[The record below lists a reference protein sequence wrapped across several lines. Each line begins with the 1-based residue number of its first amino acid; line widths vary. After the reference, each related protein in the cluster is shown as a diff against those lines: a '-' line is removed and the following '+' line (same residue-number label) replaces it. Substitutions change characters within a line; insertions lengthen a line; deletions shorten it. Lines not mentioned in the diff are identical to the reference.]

1 MPTAIEFFKLLPK
14 TNCKD
19 CGQPTCLA
27 FAMQLANQ
35 KAALEDCPHVD
46 QGAKDSLAESS
57 APPVRTVT
65 IGTGERS
72 LPMGGE
78 TVLYRH
84 ERRFVNPVAYAVT
97 VSDLWDAPRLQKA
110 VADAASLS
118 FQRVGMV
125 FRLDAVRLRCDS
137 ADGDRFTQAATELA
151 ALWDGALVLE
161 SKAVEPLE
169 QAARAIKS
177 RKPLLQS
184 ANPENVKAMGALSKE
199 TGCPLAVQG
208 SDLQG
213 LADLVEQARATG
225 AEDLVLDPM
234 ASSIHDIMERNTAL
248 RRSALKRK
256 FKVFGYPILND
267 LSGMGSTLSAATVA
281 TLRYSSLVI
290 FDQLKVEEALPLFTL
305 RQNIYTDPQVPI
317 QVKQALYPVNDPDQ
331 HSPIFFTTNFS
342 LTYFTVRADIE
353 KSKMP
358 VWLQVVDTEGLSVL
372 TAYAAGKFTP
382 ENVTAA
388 FQESGVLDKSDGP
401 VVVPGLVA
409 RMSGKLELAIG
420 RKVVVGT
427 NESTAIPR
435 FLKRLAESR
444 GQD

>member
-35 KAALEDCPHVD
+35 KAALEDCPHVE
-46 QGAKDSLAESS
+46 QSAKDALAESS

-65 IGTGERS
+65 VGSGERA

-78 TVLYRH
+78 TVLFRH
-84 ERRFVNPVAYAVT
+84 ERRFVNPVGYALT
-97 VSDLWDAPRLQKA
+97 VSDLWDDARMQKA
-110 VADAASLS
+110 VQQASSLS

-125 FRLDAVRLRCDS
+125 FHLDALRLRCDS
-137 ADGDRFTQAATELA
+137 ADADRFSKAATALSS
-151 ALWDGALVLE
+151 LWDGPLVLE
-161 SKAVEPLE
+161 SSSTEPLM
-169 QAARAIKS
+169 QAARAI
-177 RKPLLQS
+177 RFRRPLLQS
-184 ANPENVKAMGALSKE
+184 ANPENIKDLGAFSKE
-199 TGCPLAVQG
+199 TGCPLAIR
-208 SDLQG
+208 SDDLQT
-213 LADLVEQARATG
+213 LADLVEKARAAG
-225 AEDLVLDPM
+225 AEDLVLDPA
-234 ASSIHDIMERNTAL
+234 ASEPKDILERNTAL
-248 RRSALKRK
+248 RRSALKKK
-256 FKVFGYPILND
+256 FKAFGYPILND
-267 LSGMGSTLSAATVA
+267 LSGTASVLTAATVA
-281 TLRYSSLVI
+281 TLRYSSLVLL
-290 FDQLKVEEALPLFTL
+290 DDLKVEEALPLFTL

-382 ENVTAA
+382 ENVSAA
-388 FQESGVLDKSDGP
+388 FQESGVLDMSDGP

-409 RMSGKLELAIG
+409 RMSGKLELAIN

-444 GQD
+444 SQD